1 MAFGPGRK
9 APIAAAN
16 QHCRQ
21 KSATPSCLG
30 AAAARRVQSR
40 SSSLPSSTAT
50 HASGRS
56 QVQGRSVELRKC
68 GSPVCREGAEMQE
81 GPEKCRRAWRWC
93 SCTRAVAVTCSA
105 SDALSLAE
113 PASRLASLAA
123 ARELLMPLSLLQMV
137 ALRASSSASTA
148 VTRTCHPRGLANRGL
163 GKPSV
168 AFWCRS
174 ESRNPPKPGADGR
187 SMFAC
192 TASVVGPPASQR
204 TPSSPQTDS
213 RCSKSSP
220 AERTGKP

>member
-40 SSSLPSSTAT
+40 CSSLPSSSAT

-93 SCTRAVAVTCSA
+93 SCMCAVAQLHVCGGGHL
-105 SDALSLAE
+105 LSKRRTLLGRTAE
-113 PASRLASLAA
+113 MGRTGEQAG
-123 ARELLMPLSLLQMV
+123 LLGTGK
-137 ALRASSSASTA
+137 RATHAA
-148 VTRTCHPRGLANRGL
+148 VTA
-163 GKPSV
+163 
-168 AFWCRS
+168 ADCRHW
-174 ESRNPPKPGADGR
+174 ELQ
-187 SMFAC
+187 
-192 TASVVGPPASQR
+192 VVHARQ
-204 TPSSPQTDS
+204 
-213 RCSKSSP
+213 
-220 AERTGKP
+220 